1 MCDIALRPKIHC
13 MTSVHSIW
21 GTCRFL
27 GTTMLIFRKFIKI
40 ATFFVYKSSSY
51 DAQIKRYLTLKFSL
65 RPQKCTI
72 FTYWGLPKPTVR
84 LFGTHCK
91 WFFGSQSQK
100 LHFFTHFGVPNRAL
114 LVPDNGNK
122 CCVCCVKKQQML
134 PKFSFSESSRSQL
147 SNAVFGISSR
157 QLVKKRQ

>member
-91 WFFGSQSQK
+91 YILYKNYVAELFQSF
-100 LHFFTHFGVPNRAL
+100 LETLWYLESLTRPISRTS
-114 LVPDNGNK
+114 
-122 CCVCCVKKQQML
+122 
-134 PKFSFSESSRSQL
+134 KFCES
-147 SNAVFGISSR
+147 NIHNE
-157 QLVKKRQ
+157 K